1 MNRMIF
7 PPRMTSSTLSGKALG
22 PRIGSIALLSTL
34 LAALSG
40 CSAMPTLPSLSSL
53 NPFAARVVPKNPPV
67 ALVDLRPT
75 LAVRTLWSNTVG
87 TAGIYTFA
95 PAVTA
100 DSVFVGA
107 QDGTLSRIELAGG
120 KDQWRINIG
129 GVMTAG
135 VGSDG
140 NTVVV
145 AGEKGTILAYDGA
158 GKPRWQAQVS
168 SEVLSAPAVAQGLV
182 IVRSQDNRI
191 VGFDAE
197 TGSRKWVVQRTA
209 PALTLRAAPGILPV
223 PPSAYVSLPGGKL
236 LALALAT
243 GAPRWEAA
251 VGEAR
256 GTTELE
262 RIVDTS
268 GMPVTIGREVCAVSY
283 QGRAMCFD
291 ANTGT
296 VAWAKDLSSNVGLG
310 VDERFVYAAD
320 VAGSVQA
327 LTRDGGASVWK
338 NTQLAYRRLSA
349 PISIGRAVAVGDFQ
363 GYVHFL
369 GREDG
374 AILARL
380 ATDGSEILA
389 APVLANGNLIVQTR
403 AGAVMALAA
412 E

>member
-1 MNRMIF
+1 M
-7 PPRMTSSTLSGKALG
+7 PSLS
-22 PRIGSIALLSTL
+22 RIGSTGL
-34 LAALSG
+34 LAAVVLALAG
-40 CSAMPTLPSLSSL
+40 CSSLPSMPSLSSL
-53 NPFAARVVPKNPPV
+53 NPFSSKAVPKNPPV
-67 ALVDLRPT
+67 ALVDVKTT
-75 LAVRTLWSNTVG
+75 LAVRTLWTAPVG
-87 TAGIYTFA
+87 VAGIYTFS

-100 DSVFVGA
+100 ESVFVGA
-107 QDGTLSRIELAGG
+107 QDGTLARLELSSG
-120 KDQWRINIG
+120 KAQWRINIG
-129 GVMTAG
+129 GIMTAG

-140 NTVVV
+140 NTVAV
-145 AGEKGTILAYDGA
+145 AGEKGTVLAFDGA
-158 GKPRWQAQVS
+158 GKQLWKAQVS
-168 SEVLSAPAVAQGLV
+168 SEVLSAPAVGAGLV
-182 IVRSQDNRI
+182 VVRSQDNRI
-191 VGFDAE
+191 VGFDAA
-197 TGSRKWVVQRTA
+197 TGTRKWVVQRTA
-209 PALTLRAAPGILPV
+209 PALTLRAAPGILLA
-223 PPSAYVSLPGGKL
+223 PPSAYVALPGGKL

-256 GTTELE
+256 GATELE
-262 RIVDTS
+262 RIIDTS
-268 GMPVTIGREVCAVSY
+268 GMPVLIGREVCAVSF

-310 VDERFVYAAD
+310 ADERFIFAAD
-320 VAGSVQA
+320 ITGAVQA

-349 PISIGRAVAVGDFQ
+349 PVSVGRAIAVGDYQ

-374 AILARL
+374 AMLARV

-389 APVLANGNLIVQTR
+389 APLLANGNLIVQTR
-403 AGAVMALAA
+403 AGAVVALAA

>member
-1 MNRMIF
+1 MPFVSLVSR
-7 PPRMTSSTLSGKALG
+7 TV
-22 PRIGSIALLSTL
+22 SIAALTAVLLSVT
-34 LAALSG
+34 G
-40 CSAMPTLPSLSSL
+40 CASLPSLPSLSSL
-53 NPFAARVVPKNPPV
+53 NPFAAKAVPKNPPV
-67 ALVDLRPT
+67 ALVDVKT
-75 LAVRTLWSNTVG
+75 ALAVRTLWTAPIG
-87 TAGIYTFA
+87 TSGIYTFS

-100 DSVFVGA
+100 ESVFVGA
-107 QDGTLSRIELAGG
+107 QDGTLARLDLASG
-120 KDQWRINIG
+120 KSQWRINIG
-129 GVMTAG
+129 GIMTAG

-145 AGEKGTILAYDGA
+145 AGEKGTVLAFDGS
-158 GKPRWQAQVS
+158 GKQLWKAQVS
-168 SEVLSAPAVAQGLV
+168 SEVLSAPAVVDGLV

-191 VGFDAE
+191 VGFDAA
-197 TGSRKWVVQRTA
+197 TGTRKWVVQRTA
-209 PALTLRAAPGILPV
+209 PALTLRAAPGILLA
-223 PPSAYVSLPGGKL
+223 PPSAYVALPGGKL

-256 GTTELE
+256 GATELE
-262 RIVDTS
+262 RIIDTS
-268 GMPVTIGREVCAVSY
+268 GMPVMIGREVCAVSY

-310 VDERFVYAAD
+310 ADERFVFAAD
-320 VAGSVQA
+320 ITGAVQA
-327 LTRDGGASVWK
+327 LTREGGASVWK

-349 PISIGRAVAVGDFQ
+349 PVSIGRAVAVGDYQ

-374 AILARL
+374 AMLARV

-389 APVLANGNLIVQTR
+389 APSLANGNLIVQTR
-403 AGAVMALAA
+403 AGAVVALAA

>member
-1 MNRMIF
+1 MRLM
-7 PPRMTSSTLSGKALG
+7 SGI
-22 PRIGSIALLSTL
+22 RSRTGSIVL
-34 LAALSG
+34 LAVVMASVTG
-40 CSAMPTLPSLSSL
+40 CSSMPSLSSLSSL
-53 NPFAARVVPKNPPV
+53 NPFTTKAVPKNPPV
-67 ALVDLRPT
+67 ALVDLKPT
-75 LAVRTLWSNTVG
+75 LAVRTVWTSPVG
-87 TAGIYTFA
+87 AAGIYTFS

-107 QDGTLSRIELAGG
+107 QDGTLARLELTSG
-120 KDQWRINIG
+120 KSQWRINIG
-129 GVMTAG
+129 GTMTAG

-145 AGEKGTILAYDGA
+145 AGEKGSILAFDGA
-158 GKPRWQAQVS
+158 GKPRWKAQVS
-168 SEVLSAPAVAQGLV
+168 SEVLSAPAVGQGLV

-197 TGSRKWVVQRTA
+197 TGTRKWVVQRTA
-209 PALTLRAAPGILPV
+209 PALTLRAAPGILLA
-223 PPSAYVSLPGGKL
+223 PPNAYVALPGGKL
-236 LALALAT
+236 LALSLAN

-262 RIVDTS
+262 RIIDTS
-268 GMPVTIGREVCAVSY
+268 GMPVVIGREVCAVSY
-283 QGRAMCFD
+283 QGRAICFD
-291 ANTGT
+291 TNTGT
-296 VAWAKDLSSNVGLG
+296 AAWAKDLSSDVGLG
-310 VDERFVYAAD
+310 ADERFVFAAD
-320 VAGSVQA
+320 IAGSVQA

-338 NTQLAYRRLSA
+338 NTQLAYRRLST
-349 PISIGRAVAVGDFQ
+349 PVSVGRAVAVGDYQ
-363 GYVHFL
+363 GQVHFL

-374 AILARL
+374 AMLARI

-403 AGAVMALAA
+403 AGAVVALAT

>member
-1 MNRMIF
+1 M
-7 PPRMTSSTLSGKALG
+7 PSLS
-22 PRIGSIALLSTL
+22 RIGSTGL
-34 LAALSG
+34 LAAVVLALAG
-40 CSAMPTLPSLSSL
+40 CSSLPSMPSLSSL
-53 NPFAARVVPKNPPV
+53 NPFSSKAVPKNPPV
-67 ALVDLRPT
+67 ALVDVKTT
-75 LAVRTLWSNTVG
+75 LAVRTLWTAPVG
-87 TAGIYTFA
+87 VAGIYTFS

-107 QDGTLSRIELAGG
+107 QDGTLARLELSSG
-120 KDQWRINIG
+120 KAQWRINIG
-129 GVMTAG
+129 GIMTAG

-140 NTVVV
+140 NTVAV
-145 AGEKGTILAYDGA
+145 AGEKGTVLAFDGA
-158 GKPRWQAQVS
+158 GKQLWKAQVS
-168 SEVLSAPAVAQGLV
+168 SEVLSAPAVGAGLV
-182 IVRSQDNRI
+182 VVRSQDNRI
-191 VGFDAE
+191 VGFDAA
-197 TGSRKWVVQRTA
+197 TGTRKWVVQRTA
-209 PALTLRAAPGILPV
+209 PALTLRAAPGILLA
-223 PPSAYVSLPGGKL
+223 PPSAYVALPGGKL

-256 GTTELE
+256 GATELE
-262 RIVDTS
+262 RIIDTS
-268 GMPVTIGREVCAVSY
+268 GMPVLIGREVCAVSF

-310 VDERFVYAAD
+310 ADERFIFAAD
-320 VAGSVQA
+320 ITGAVQA

-349 PISIGRAVAVGDFQ
+349 PVSVGRAIAVGDYQ

-374 AILARL
+374 AMLARV

-389 APVLANGNLIVQTR
+389 APLLANGNLIVQTR
-403 AGAVMALAA
+403 AGAVVALAA

>member
-1 MNRMIF
+1 MSRLPLLSIIHF
-7 PPRMTSSTLSGKALG
+7 PSRNLMPAIAK
-22 PRIGSIALLSTL
+22 IGSIALLM
-34 LAALSG
+34 LATG
-40 CSAMPTLPSLSSL
+40 CSSLPSLSSL
-53 NPFAARVVPKNPPV
+53 NPFATKAVPRNPPV
-67 ALVDLRPT
+67 ALVDLKTT
-75 LAVRTLWSNTVG
+75 LAARKLWSASAG
-87 TAGIYTFA
+87 AAGIYTFS

-107 QDGTLSRIELAGG
+107 QDGTLTRLELSSG
-120 KDQWRINIG
+120 KTQWRINIG
-129 GVMTAG
+129 GIMTAG

-140 NTVVV
+140 NTVAV
-145 AGEKGTILAYDGA
+145 AGEKGAVMAFDGT
-158 GKPRWQAQVS
+158 GKLRWKAQVS
-168 SEVLSAPAVAQGLV
+168 SEVLSAPAVGDGLV

-191 VGFDAE
+191 VGFDVE
-197 TGSRKWVVQRTA
+197 TGTRKWVVQRTA
-209 PALTLRAAPGILPV
+209 PALTLRAAPGILLAS
-223 PPSAYVSLPGGKL
+223 PSAFVALPGGKL

-262 RIVDTS
+262 RIIDTS
-268 GMPVTIGREVCAVSY
+268 GMPVLLGREVCAVSY

-291 ANTGT
+291 GNTGT
-296 VAWAKDLSSNVGLG
+296 VVWAKDLSSDVGLG
-310 VDERFVYAAD
+310 ADQRFIFAAD
-320 VAGSVQA
+320 MAGSVQA
-327 LTRDGGASVWK
+327 LTRDSGASVWK

-349 PISIGRAVAVGDFQ
+349 PVSIGRAVAVGDYQ

-374 AILARL
+374 AMLARL

-389 APVLANGNLIVQTR
+389 APVLAGGNLIVQTR
-403 AGAVMALAA
+403 AGAVVALAA

>member
-1 MNRMIF
+1 MRLM
-7 PPRMTSSTLSGKALG
+7 SGI
-22 PRIGSIALLSTL
+22 RSRTGSIVL
-34 LAALSG
+34 LAVVMASVTG
-40 CSAMPTLPSLSSL
+40 CSSMPSLSSLSSL
-53 NPFAARVVPKNPPV
+53 NPFTTKAVPKNPPV
-67 ALVDLRPT
+67 ALVDLKPT
-75 LAVRTLWSNTVG
+75 LAVRTVWTSPVG
-87 TAGIYTFA
+87 AAGIYTFS

-107 QDGTLSRIELAGG
+107 QDGTLARLELTSG
-120 KDQWRINIG
+120 KSQWRINIG
-129 GVMTAG
+129 GTMTAG

-145 AGEKGTILAYDGA
+145 AGEKGSILAFDGA
-158 GKPRWQAQVS
+158 GKPRWKAQVS
-168 SEVLSAPAVAQGLV
+168 SEVLSAPAVGQGLV

-197 TGSRKWVVQRTA
+197 TGTRKWVVQRTA
-209 PALTLRAAPGILPV
+209 PALTLRAAPGILLA
-223 PPSAYVSLPGGKL
+223 PPNAYVALPGGKL
-236 LALALAT
+236 LALSLAN

-262 RIVDTS
+262 RIIDTS
-268 GMPVTIGREVCAVSY
+268 GMPVVIGREVCAVSY
-283 QGRAMCFD
+283 QGRAICFD
-291 ANTGT
+291 TNTGT
-296 VAWAKDLSSNVGLG
+296 AAWAKDLSSDVGLG
-310 VDERFVYAAD
+310 ADERFVFAAD
-320 VAGSVQA
+320 IAGSVQA

-338 NTQLAYRRLSA
+338 NTQLAYRRLST
-349 PISIGRAVAVGDFQ
+349 PVSIGRAVAVGDYQ
-363 GYVHFL
+363 GQVHFL

-374 AILARL
+374 AMLARI

-403 AGAVMALAA
+403 AGAVVALAT

>member
-1 MNRMIF
+1 MPFVSR
-7 PPRMTSSTLSGKALG
+7 LSRLS
-22 PRIGSIALLSTL
+22 RTGSIVLLSVVL
-34 LAALSG
+34 LSVTG
-40 CSAMPTLPSLSSL
+40 CSSLPSLPSLSSL
-53 NPFAARVVPKNPPV
+53 NPFSAKAVPKNPPV
-67 ALVDLRPT
+67 ALVDVKTT
-75 LAVRTLWSNTVG
+75 LAVRTLWTAAVG
-87 TAGIYTFA
+87 TSGIYTFS

-107 QDGTLSRIELAGG
+107 QDGTLARLELASG
-120 KDQWRINIG
+120 KTQWRINIG
-129 GVMTAG
+129 GIMTAG

-145 AGEKGTILAYDGA
+145 AGEKGSVLAFDGS
-158 GKPRWQAQVS
+158 GKQLWKAQVS
-168 SEVLSAPAVAQGLV
+168 SEVLSAPAVGEGLV

-191 VGFDAE
+191 VGFDAA
-197 TGSRKWVVQRTA
+197 TGTRKWVVQRTA
-209 PALTLRAAPGILPV
+209 PALTLRAAPGILV
-223 PPSAYVSLPGGKL
+223 APPSAYVALPGGKL

-251 VGEAR
+251 VGDAR
-256 GTTELE
+256 GATELE
-262 RIVDTS
+262 RIIDTS
-268 GMPVTIGREVCAVSY
+268 GMPVMIGREVCAVSY

-310 VDERFVYAAD
+310 ADERFVFAAD
-320 VAGSVQA
+320 ITGAVQA

-338 NTQLAYRRLSA
+338 NTQVAYRRLSA
-349 PISIGRAVAVGDFQ
+349 PVSIGRAVAVGDYQ

-374 AILARL
+374 AMLARV

-389 APVLANGNLIVQTR
+389 APVLANGNLIIQTR
-403 AGAVMALAA
+403 AGAVVALAA

>member
-1 MNRMIF
+1 M
-7 PPRMTSSTLSGKALG
+7 PSLS
-22 PRIGSIALLSTL
+22 RIGSTGL
-34 LAALSG
+34 LAAVVLALAG
-40 CSAMPTLPSLSSL
+40 CSSLPSMPSLSSL
-53 NPFAARVVPKNPPV
+53 NPFSSKAVPKNPPV
-67 ALVDLRPT
+67 ALVDVKTT
-75 LAVRTLWSNTVG
+75 LAVRTLWTAPVG
-87 TAGIYTFA
+87 VAGIYTFS

-107 QDGTLSRIELAGG
+107 QDGTLARLELSSG
-120 KDQWRINIG
+120 KAQWRINIG
-129 GVMTAG
+129 GIMTAG

-140 NTVVV
+140 NTVAV
-145 AGEKGTILAYDGA
+145 AGEKGTVLAFDGA
-158 GKPRWQAQVS
+158 GKQLWKAQVS
-168 SEVLSAPAVAQGLV
+168 SEVLSAPAVGAGLV
-182 IVRSQDNRI
+182 VVRSQDNRI
-191 VGFDAE
+191 VGFDAA
-197 TGSRKWVVQRTA
+197 TGARKWVVQRTA
-209 PALTLRAAPGILPV
+209 PALTLRAAPGILLA
-223 PPSAYVSLPGGKL
+223 PPSAYVALPGGKL

-256 GTTELE
+256 GATELE
-262 RIVDTS
+262 RIIDTS
-268 GMPVTIGREVCAVSY
+268 GMPVLIGREVCAVSF

-310 VDERFVYAAD
+310 ADERFIFAAD
-320 VAGSVQA
+320 ITGAVQA

-349 PISIGRAVAVGDFQ
+349 PVSVGRAIAVGDYQ

-374 AILARL
+374 AMLARV

-389 APVLANGNLIVQTR
+389 APLLANGNLIVQTR
-403 AGAVMALAA
+403 AGAVVALAA